1 MKDLLEAIKTQLKTD
16 LTYVRGSDIFI
27 TEDERVIPDTVK
39 FPAVGLKDGEIT
51 YDVEYQGAKENSEL
65 LVKHIAYVQLE
76 KPEASV
82 MGDTSTEKKG
92 VLDIIAD
99 IKESLRDNKLSGQ
112 VNEVWLVS
120 EAESELLADE
130 ELAIQMKILTMRY
143 VRHGTY
149 SA

>member
-1 MKDLLEAIKTQLKTD
+1 VKALLSAIKTQLKAD
-16 LTYVRGSDIFI
+16 LTYIRDSDVFI
-27 TEDERVIPDTVK
+27 TEDERVIPEATK
-39 FPAVGLKDGEIT
+39 FPAVGLKDGEIN
-51 YDVEYQGAKENSEL
+51 YDVEYQGAGESSEL

-92 VLDIIAD
+92 VLDIVAD
-99 IKESLRDNKLSGQ
+99 IKDSLRENKLSGQ
-112 VNEVWLVS
+112 ADEVWLVS
-120 EAESELLADE
+120 ESESELLADE
-130 ELAIQMKILTMRY
+130 ELAIQMKMLILRY